1 MIDKLIQ
8 VGLYPF
14 KVTINWDLV
23 ESFPAFQQLK
33 NTPQSP
39 VWHAEGSAWI
49 HTKEVV
55 YWAKYYAKDLGL
67 NIPETKILVLAA
79 LFHDIGKSTAT
90 FTDENGKIHSY
101 KHEHDSEKLTR
112 RILWDSDVDL
122 RERICT
128 LVRFHMKM
136 HQLKEKQHYNRFKDA
151 LNSII
156 EQVPDFYLLSL
167 LALCDTKGAKYD
179 PEAHTK
185 DVEFM
190 EEVCSFAYKSVRRK
204 SDYRSL
210 WFALR
215 EPVNVVILIGLS
227 GSGKTTWLQNYVTKH
242 RQSGDNYT
250 ILSRDLI
257 RIELG
262 YCTEDEKY
270 LGTKEEE
277 DKVTEIFNQ
286 RFKEALENKMEI
298 YIDNMNLRSCY
309 RDDYK
314 KLAGKHNICWNYVYI
329 QPSNINLNY
338 ERRPEISKAV
348 FDGMIQKMDWP
359 NPDEY
364 DNLTILDY
372 ENA

>member
-8 VGLYPF
+8 VELCPF
-14 KVTINWDLV
+14 KITINWDLI

-39 VWHAEGSAWI
+39 IWHAEGNAWD
-49 HTKEVV
+49 HTTEVV
-55 YWAKYYAKDLGL
+55 FWAIYYAEDLGL
-67 NIPETKILVLAA
+67 SISETKVLVLAA

-101 KHEHDSEKLTR
+101 KHEYDSEKLTR

-179 PEAHTK
+179 SESHTK

-190 EEVCSFAYKSVRRK
+190 TKVCDFAYKSVRRNWN
-204 SDYRSL
+204 YREL

-215 EPVNVVILIGLS
+215 KPIRVSVLIGLS
-227 GSGKTTWLQNYVTKH
+227 GAGKTTWLQTHVINFKKP
-242 RQSGDNYT
+242 SDNYI

-309 RDDYK
+309 RDEYK
-314 KLAGKHNICWNYVYI
+314 RLAGKHNVYWEYIYI
-329 QPSNINLNY
+329 QSPNINLNY
-338 ERRPEISKAV
+338 ERRPEISKAA

-364 DNLTILDY
+364 DTLTIY
-372 ENA
+372 

>member
-8 VGLYPF
+8 VELYPF
-14 KVTINWDLV
+14 KVTINWSLV

-33 NTPQSP
+33 DTPQSP
-39 VWHAEGSAWI
+39 TWHAEGTAWI

-55 YWAKYYAKDLGL
+55 HWAEYYAKNLGL
-67 NIPETKILVLAA
+67 NIPETKILILAA

-90 FTDENGKIHSY
+90 FVDENGKIHSY
-101 KHEHDSEKLTR
+101 KHEYDSEKFAR
-112 RILWDSDVDL
+112 KILWDSDVET

-128 LVRFHMKM
+128 LVRYHMKM
-136 HQLKEKQHYNRFKDA
+136 HQLKEKQHYNKFRDA
-151 LNSII
+151 LNDII
-156 EQVPDFYLLSL
+156 EKVPDFYLLSL
-167 LALCDTKGAKYD
+167 LALCDTKGAKYN
-179 PEAHTK
+179 PETHEK

-190 EEVCSFAYKSVRRK
+190 EEICSFAYKSVRRK

-210 WFALR
+210 WFTLR
-215 EPVNVVILIGLS
+215 EPITVCVLMGLT
-227 GSGKTTWLQNYVTKH
+227 GSGKTTWLQNYVIKH

-286 RFKEALENKMEI
+286 RFKEALENEMEI

-309 RDDYK
+309 RSDYK
-314 KLAGKHNICWNYVYI
+314 KLAGKHNVCWDYIYV
-329 QPSNINLNY
+329 QSSDINLNY
-338 ERRPEISKAV
+338 ERRPEINKEV
-348 FDGMIQKMDWP
+348 FDRLIDKFDF
-359 NPDEY
+359 PDPSEY
-364 DNLTILDY
+364 DNLSIFQ
-372 ENA
+372 N